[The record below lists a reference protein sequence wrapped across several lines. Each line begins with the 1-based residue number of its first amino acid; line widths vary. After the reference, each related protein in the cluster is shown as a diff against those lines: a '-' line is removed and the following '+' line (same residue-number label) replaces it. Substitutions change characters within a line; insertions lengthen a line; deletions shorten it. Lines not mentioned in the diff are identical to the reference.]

1 MPLFVTALATKH
13 LIALCQAANF
23 LYPSGQGWFGVTL
36 LINPV
41 APSHIQAGNRASLA
55 AKTKGLADLSSVKP
69 VGYTMAIWGF
79 FCGDGRWE
87 ISKIEMT
94 LGDSFGN

>member
-1 MPLFVTALATKH
+1 MLLFVTALATKH

-23 LYPSGQGWFGVTL
+23 LYPSGQGCFSVTL

-41 APSHIQAGNRASLA
+41 APSYIQAGNRTRPTVR
-55 AKTKGLADLSSVKP
+55 TKGLADLGSVKP
-69 VGYTMAIWGF
+69 SGFAVAIWGF
-79 FCGDGRWE
+79 FCGDGKWE
-87 ISKIEMT
+87 IPQIEIT

>member
-23 LYPSGQGWFGVTL
+23 LYPSGQGCFSVTL

-41 APSHIQAGNRASLA
+41 APSQVQAGNRASPA
-55 AKTKGLADLSSVKP
+55 VKTKGLADLSSIKP
-69 VGYTMAIWGF
+69 GGFTVAVWGF

-94 LGDSFGN
+94 LGDNFGN